1 MEYTGLTLGEFLSND
16 EFRDYKVLCGKKGLC
31 RTVNSA
37 TVMDAVDI
45 ENWIRGGE
53 IVMTSGYIWKNSPK
67 DFLKM
72 IEKINSMGATALFI
86 KLGRFIDRLSP
97 DVYELSEKLD
107 FPIVKMPVERLFLEV
122 TEPVLTRIIDR
133 QAVELRH
140 SQEIHNSFINIVT
153 KGGGVQEIIET
164 LAILCGK
171 EIAFYDAI
179 LDRIST
185 SSYVEDIESL
195 RENYRQMYE
204 CRPVNMD
211 GKFLG
216 SIINLSQTPF
226 GQYDIVAAEHA
237 STVLNLVQQKS
248 ISKIQIEKQYR
259 MNFVQDMII
268 RNIKTRE
275 EVFRRGKVFGW
286 DLKKEGYLCV
296 IVDIDDFKKQYL
308 KMNTITDS
316 KKINFSI
323 EQIFSFTQQMITE
336 YYSDAMFTFL
346 SDSLTAIIPA
356 DEEGDKSDFLMK
368 MLQEIRLKI
377 QNETQFT
384 ATIVV
389 GCVQKD
395 IMNIYKSYQQA
406 QKCIKI
412 SRRVFQRNH
421 LMYFQ
426 DLGIYLFLDS
436 FQQTDDTK
444 QLCRQT
450 IEPLLLYDKEHRTQM
465 METLVT
471 IIDENWNLKQTS
483 EKMFLHYNTLKKRF
497 IKIQEILGKD
507 LSDTSQRI
515 IIELIIRLYELNSL
529 L

>member
-1 MEYTGLTLGEFLSND
+1 MEYTGVTLGEFLSND
-16 EFRDYKVLCGKKGLC
+16 EFRDYEVLCGKKGLC
-31 RTVNSA
+31 RTVNSV

-53 IVMTSGYIWKNSPK
+53 IVMTSGYIWKNSPRG
-67 DFLKM
+67 FLKM

-86 KLGRFIDRLSP
+86 KLGRFIDQLSP

-133 QAVELRH
+133 QAIELRH
-140 SQEIHNSFINIVT
+140 SQEIHHSFIKIVT
-153 KGGGVQEIIET
+153 KGGGIQEIIET
-164 LAILCGK
+164 LAVLCEK
-171 EIAFYDAI
+171 DIAFYDAI
-179 LDRIST
+179 LDRISA
-185 SSYVEDIESL
+185 SVYVENPEEL
-195 RENYRQMYE
+195 KENYRQKYE

-216 SIINLSQTPF
+216 SIINLSAVPF

-286 DLKKEGYLCV
+286 NLKKEGYLCV

-323 EQIFSFTQQMITE
+323 EQIFNFTQQMITE
-336 YYSDAMFTFL
+336 YYSNAMFTFL
-346 SDSLTAIIPA
+346 SDSLTAIIPM
-356 DEEGDKSDFLMK
+356 DEEENKSDFLMK

-384 ATIVV
+384 ATIAV

-412 SRRVFQRNH
+412 SRRIFQRNH

>member
-1 MEYTGLTLGEFLSND
+1 
-16 EFRDYKVLCGKKGLC
+16 
-31 RTVNSA
+31 
-37 TVMDAVDI
+37 
-45 ENWIRGGE
+45 
-53 IVMTSGYIWKNSPK
+53 
-67 DFLKM
+67 
-72 IEKINSMGATALFI
+72 MG
-86 KLGRFIDRLSP
+86 
-97 DVYELSEKLD
+97 
-107 FPIVKMPVERLFLEV
+107 
-122 TEPVLTRIIDR
+122 
-133 QAVELRH
+133 
-140 SQEIHNSFINIVT
+140 
-153 KGGGVQEIIET
+153 
-164 LAILCGK
+164 
-171 EIAFYDAI
+171 
-179 LDRIST
+179 
-185 SSYVEDIESL
+185 
-195 RENYRQMYE
+195 
-204 CRPVNMD
+204 
-211 GKFLG
+211 
-216 SIINLSQTPF
+216 
-226 GQYDIVAAEHA
+226 
-237 STVLNLVQQKS
+237 
-248 ISKIQIEKQYR
+248 
-259 MNFVQDMII
+259 
-268 RNIKTRE
+268 
-275 EVFRRGKVFGW
+275 
-286 DLKKEGYLCV
+286 CV